1 MKVDCVCP
9 NCYRPIP
16 VRPDRNHGWVSCVK
30 CGHVFRMVDAVQALP
45 QRGKSK
51 GQRRRFRLHVQPR

>member
-16 VRPDRNHGWVSCVK
+16 VRGDRRRGWVSCVK
-30 CGHVFRMVDAVQALP
+30 CGHVFRLGDAVTSATPSRQTTA
-45 QRGKSK
+45 RAVARTG
-51 GQRRRFRLHVQPR
+51 RW